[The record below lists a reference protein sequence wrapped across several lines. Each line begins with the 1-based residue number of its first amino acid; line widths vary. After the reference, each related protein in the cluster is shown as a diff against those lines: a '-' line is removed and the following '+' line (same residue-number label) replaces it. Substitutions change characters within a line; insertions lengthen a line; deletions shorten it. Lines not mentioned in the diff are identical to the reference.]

1 MTLTV
6 AEAEGRMAELVEQAV
21 AGAEVVIASTRPNGA
36 AVKLT
41 PLVQAGTGPSRLQR
55 DPALI
60 GSTKTLDRAALLTP
74 LPPEEWGGS
83 PSDACWPQD
92 D

>member
-21 AGAEVVIASTRPNGA
+21 AGAEVVIASTRPDGA

-41 PLVQAGTGPSRLQR
+41 PLIHPPRQPRLIPHPELVGTLKILRPEELV
-55 DPALI
+55 
-60 GSTKTLDRAALLTP
+60 KP
-74 LPPEEWGGS
+74 LPPEEWGGWA
-83 PSDACWPQD
+83 D
-92 D
+92 

>member
-21 AGAEVVIASTRPNGA
+21 DGAEVVIASTRPDGA

-41 PLVQAGTGPSRLQR
+41 PVAHAGTGPSRLQR

-60 GSTKTLDRAALLTP
+60 GSTKTVEREALFHSLVI
-74 LPPEEWGGS
+74 GS
-83 PSDACWPQD
+83 
-92 D
+92 